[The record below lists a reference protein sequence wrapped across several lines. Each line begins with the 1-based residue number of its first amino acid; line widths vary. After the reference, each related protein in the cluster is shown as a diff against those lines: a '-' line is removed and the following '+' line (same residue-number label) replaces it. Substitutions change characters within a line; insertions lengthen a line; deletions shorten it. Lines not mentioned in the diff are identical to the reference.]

1 MKFSWVMHKQFV
13 NCTFLTYKT
22 LLKSILLHVVGQSVC
37 QLNEEISLSDLI
49 LMPTQ
54 NLIDVKKDDTT
65 RSTKRRFSTPM
76 SNVELNKKIPDAI
89 PRKTRSNN
97 AWAVGV
103 WMAWTL
109 KRNLYPETFFFSFQI
124 FY

>member
-1 MKFSWVMHKQFV
+1 MTFSWVMHKQFV

-76 SNVELNKKIPDAI
+76 SNV
-89 PRKTRSNN
+89 
-97 AWAVGV
+97 
-103 WMAWTL
+103 
-109 KRNLYPETFFFSFQI
+109 
-124 FY
+124 